1 MHRFSSNFNLVDSKK
16 SKMKVK
22 LEEILFLMSLA
33 LLVCVILGG
42 VLAMCWTKAKRMSAA
57 AIEDIESKMATYEL
71 SCELVHEEFAEYLRN
86 AIDGCQQ
93 RAVNMLPKRCV
104 VSDAQTEMS
113 IQKMTVDAS
122 SQTDNQPPPTLG
134 ALGVKPEPATETERP
149 ASPVPGRAELPTT
162 LSLPTVIT
170 VKPAVRTQSTIR
182 FIGSHPVI

>member
-1 MHRFSSNFNLVDSKK
+1 
-16 SKMKVK
+16 MKIK

-33 LLVCVILGG
+33 LLACVILGG
-42 VLAMCWTKAKRMSAA
+42 VLTLCWTKAKRMSAA
-57 AIEDIESKMATYEL
+57 AIDDIESKMVNYEL
-71 SCELVHEEFAEYLRN
+71 SCELVHEEFAEYLRI
-86 AIDGCQQ
+86 AIDDCQQ
-93 RAVNMLPKRCV
+93 QAVNMLPKRCV

-122 SQTDNQPPPTLG
+122 SQTDNQPPPSLG
-134 ALGVKPEPATETERP
+134 PLGVKPEPATETKRP